1 MVRQDA
7 LAGQIGIRQLSVVDK
22 HLHEHLAKH
31 GRPVRIV
38 AQLHIQDGNII
49 MQDLVELRRDAAG
62 RDTRLGG
69 NRVFH
74 QAHVETDTGIVDEQ
88 LIGPADTGQAPVFI
102 DSHKI
107 VGIEIIFPVDLL
119 QFKDD
124 VAVQPPAAHSD
135 NITYDKE
142 SLINTARKNDWLKP
156 EGTPLY
162 CLGNLLAY
170 SGFFVSRRYDST
182 LEDIRRA
189 LEKDNDVVIG
199 VDREKLYAE
208 EIDLEDLTNH
218 AVVVTKIDND
228 AITIFDPYEDPY
240 VKRVPIPDFLNAWKE
255 SHNYMI
261 QVFQSADE
269 YEPHPINVDSIPL
282 DEDLEELIEAIAEN
296 AHDIWAEKMMKDGWT
311 YGKERDEL
319 KKQDP
324 CILPYTA
331 LPDDEKEYDRLMAY
345 NTIKLVKKLGFGNTI
360 HD

>member
-1 MVRQDA
+1 MANKDLISDEL
-7 LAGQIGIRQLSVVDK
+7 LAAYL
-22 HLHEHLAKH
+22 
-31 GRPVRIV
+31 
-38 AQLHIQDGNII
+38 DGNTSEEETKQVLQALKKDKQLQEVLNVALQAEDEVSII
-49 MQDLVELRRDAAG
+49 PLQSEVLPMLQMAALSG
-62 RDTRLGG
+62 ENVCAVLC
-69 NRVFH
+69 
-74 QAHVETDTGIVDEQ
+74 EI
-88 LIGPADTGQAPVFI
+88 FI
-102 DSHKI
+102 
-107 VGIEIIFPVDLL
+107 L
-119 QFKDD
+119 QR
-124 VAVQPPAAHSD
+124 H
-135 NITYDKE
+135 NIPYDKE
-142 SLINTARKNDWLKP
+142 NLINTARKNDWLKP

-170 SGFFVSRRYDST
+170 SGMFVSRRYDST
-182 LEDIRRA
+182 LEDIQRA
-189 LEKDNDVVIG
+189 LEKDSDVVIG

-208 EIDLEDLTNH
+208 EVDLEDLTNH

-240 VKRVPIPDFLNAWKE
+240 VKKVSISDFLNAWKE

-311 YGKERDEL
+311 YGNERDEL

-345 NTIKLVKKLGFGNTI
+345 NTIKLVKKLGFGNTN
-360 HD
+360 HN